1 MVNDR
6 SFSQPKFRPLPVAG
20 SPTIGCLSKRHSRVI
35 LNKCLFQSKLSC
47 VVISLQVG
55 LIVGLLVG
63 CRIPRWRGPSVA
75 DFAAARQLSQNA
87 FRAMR
92 AGRMEEAEK
101 AFRAAIKRCP
111 HDPQQHQR
119 FAEFLVV
126 VGRRQEALQ
135 EYLLA
140 CQLAVDDPYLRVKA
154 CELALELGELSLGE
168 TSIREAIALHPQNAA
183 AWVLYG
189 RVLTARKQF
198 RQAVEAYSRALY
210 LAPED
215 HQARVELARLHR
227 LLHEP
232 GKSLVTLQAVTAGYL
247 PADVPAEVLFQM
259 GLTYAALGRHSEAV
273 EALLAAR
280 AKDPKNPEY
289 EQALASL
296 LKQLNRTEV
305 AAAPL
310 SSERATSVAT
320 PRESTADS
328 ASFPY
333 PLPHPGWGGSSDSSY
348 LR

>member
-1 MVNDR
+1 MLNHR
-6 SFSQPKFRPLPVAG
+6 GFSQPKSQPLSLTG
-20 SPTIGCLSKRHSRVI
+20 SPAKGFRSKRHPGLI
-35 LNKCLFQSKLSC
+35 LNKFLSESRLSWT
-47 VVISLQVG
+47 VVTLEAG

-75 DFAAARQLSQNA
+75 DFAAARQLSQEA
-87 FRAMR
+87 LRAMR
-92 AGRMEEAEK
+92 AGRLEEAEK

-168 TSIREAIALHPQNAA
+168 TLIRQAIALHPQNAA

-189 RVLTARKQF
+189 RVLTARKEF

-215 HQARVELARLHR
+215 HHARVELARLHR

-247 PADVPAEVLFQM
+247 PADVPAEVLFEL
-259 GLTYAALGRHSEAV
+259 GLAYAALGRQSEAI

-280 AKDPKNPEY
+280 AKNPGSLEY
-289 EQALASL
+289 EKALASL
-296 LKQLNRTEV
+296 LKEMNRTQV

-310 SSERATSVAT
+310 APDRANPIASTG
-320 PRESTADS
+320 ESGVDP
-328 ASFPY
+328 ASLPH
-333 PLPHPGWGGSSDSSY
+333 PLSHPGWGGSSYNSY

>member
-1 MVNDR
+1 MANDR
-6 SFSQPKFRPLPVAG
+6 GFSKPKFRPIPLAS
-20 SPTIGCLSKRHSRVI
+20 SPAEGLLSKRHSGLI
-35 LNKCLFQSKLSC
+35 LNKCPSFSKLSW
-47 VVISLQVG
+47 VMVG
-55 LIVGLLVG
+55 LLVGLMVGVLVG

-75 DFAAARQLSQNA
+75 DFAAARRLSQNGY
-87 FRAMR
+87 RAMR
-92 AGRMEEAEK
+92 AGRLEEAEK

-119 FAEFLVV
+119 FAEFLGV

-140 CQLAVDDPYLRVKA
+140 CQLAVDDPYVRVKA

-168 TSIREAIALHPQNAA
+168 TLIREAIALHPQNAA

-189 RVLTARKQF
+189 RVLTARKEF
-198 RQAVEAYSRALY
+198 LQAVEAYSRALY

-247 PADVPAEVLFQM
+247 PADVPAEVLFEL
-259 GLTYAALGRHSEAV
+259 GLTYAALGRQSEAV
-273 EALLAAR
+273 EALVAAR
-280 AKDPKNPEY
+280 AKDPTNLEY
-289 EQALASL
+289 EKALASL
-296 LKQLNRTEV
+296 LTHLNRTEV
-305 AAAPL
+305 AAVPF
-310 SSERATSVAT
+310 SPETATSVAT
-320 PRESTADS
+320 SNESAADP
-328 ASFPY
+328 ASFLY
-333 PLPHPGWGGSSDSSY
+333 PLSQPGSGEGSYRSY